1 MQPNIRKTM
10 KSNNNKK
17 ILPSVNEFINN
28 LEKEVRRKDS
38 LTLIEMIQEQTGL
51 KPEMWDKRTVSFGKY
66 KYKYRYKDED
76 EEVRTHFMI
85 AFSPRAS
92 ALVLFIA
99 TDFEKREELLGK
111 LGKYKTEKESKD
123 YLHIKNFED
132 IDLEVLKEII
142 TNHSKLY
149 PAN

>member
-1 MQPNIRKTM
+1 MPKKVKEQKQERKPFHLFKGM
-10 KSNNNKK
+10 
-17 ILPSVNEFINN
+17 L
-28 LEKEVRRKDS
+28 R
-38 LTLIEMIQEQTGL
+38 
-51 KPEMWDKRTVSFGKY
+51 
-66 KYKYRYKDED
+66 
-76 EEVRTHFMI
+76 
-85 AFSPRAS
+85 
-92 ALVLFIA
+92 LVA